1 MRPRTSRSA
10 FTVIELV
17 ISIALL
23 AIVIVKLTI
32 VMNEASNSQ
41 RRETASMR
49 LEDNVR
55 RVLDRISYA
64 VLGADRETLFP
75 NGQQPD
81 ENDWVEY
88 RASLGVEDGS
98 IVWTDPEKIAL
109 DGNQVYWAVNE
120 GDPEERRVV
129 WCSAVRAL
137 LESEFPNGL
146 DDNVNGLTD
155 EGGLSFTLQGDSLT
169 IRLTLEQEAK
179 DGPPLTESAETTVT
193 CRN

>member
-1 MRPRTSRSA
+1 MSRRTSRSA

-81 ENDWVEY
+81 ENDWIEY